1 MISFFNVLLNLA
13 RRGLMLRIDPDG
25 HLFIHDPSPWEK
37 EAEAG
42 LQDGLAG
49 AGRTRRR
56 RRRKLPESGMDVPP
70 GPQWRGIS
78 WEDVPGH
85 DENVKKLN
93 FSLLR
98 RGLLSGYKSCA
109 GLMGEEL
116 KRELQ
121 ELSDR
126 NRLNSR
132 TDEARARNGAKP
144 TRSHPPP

>member
-1 MISFFNVLLNLA
+1 MISLTNVLVNLA
-13 RRGLMLRIDPDG
+13 RRGLMLRIDQDG
-25 HLFIHDPSPWEK
+25 NLFIHDPNPKARDE
-37 EAEAG
+37 EAG
-42 LQDGLAG
+42 TQARTG
-49 AGRTRRR
+49 ARRCRRR
-56 RRRKLPESGMDVPP
+56 VLPADGISMQPPP

-85 DENVKKLN
+85 DVHIKKLN

-98 RGLLSGYKSCA
+98 RGLLIGYKSCA
-109 GLMGEEL
+109 GLMGAEL

-132 TDEARARNGAKP
+132 TDEARARNGAQP
-144 TRSHPPP
+144 TRRPPPP

>member
-1 MISFFNVLLNLA
+1 MISFTNVLLNLA
-13 RRGLMLRIDPDG
+13 RRGLSLRFDLDG
-25 HLFIHDPSPWEK
+25 NLFIHDPQTGAK
-37 EAEAG
+37 DNQDKTAAG
-42 LQDGLAG
+42 
-49 AGRTRRR
+49 RRR
-56 RRRKLPESGMDVPP
+56 RRVLPEDGMPKSPPP
-70 GPQWRGIS
+70 GPHWRGIS